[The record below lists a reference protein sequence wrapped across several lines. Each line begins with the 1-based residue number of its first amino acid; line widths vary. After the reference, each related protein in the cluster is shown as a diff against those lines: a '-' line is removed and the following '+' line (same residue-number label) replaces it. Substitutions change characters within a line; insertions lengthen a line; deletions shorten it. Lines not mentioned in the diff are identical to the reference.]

1 MEQARAKLQ
10 QHSAAPQP
18 SANGGG
24 APVTVG
30 AAVAAPQPIAHGG
43 GALVTESDGHDDPRW
58 EEHALISELV
68 AEIRQTPDGA
78 ALLGDLT
85 EGGDIVPP
93 PATRQRTEEPP
104 FDVLSLFASPVLA
117 DAPAAVPADGY
128 RGLGGADAEPQQW
141 QSMGASDQEPAPAF
155 RSLGAD
161 DEPVLRSAAAAQ
173 AVQEAQEAQPG
184 YLENYARE
192 DYLRFLAQ
200 VRLGLGL
207 GFLVSPSPHPH
218 PHPHPNTK
226 SGPSGRRRPTSPPP
240 VSAECGEHGWGEH
253 G

>member
-24 APVTVG
+24 APVT
-30 AAVAAPQPIAHGG
+30 
-43 GALVTESDGHDDPRW
+43 ESDGHDDPRW

-68 AEIRQTPDGA
+68 AEIRETPDGA

-85 EGGDIVPP
+85 DGGDIVPP

-117 DAPAAVPADGY
+117 DAPAAVAAGGY
-128 RGLGGADAEPQQW
+128 RGLGGTDEEPQQW

-161 DEPVLRSAAAAQ
+161 DEPGLRSAAAGR
-173 AVQEAQEAQPG
+173 AVREAQEAQPG

-192 DYLRFLAQ
+192 NYLRFLAQ

-207 GFLVSPSPHPH
+207 VSPSLTPTLTLALTLTLIQVRAEREEAAYFAAPHF
-218 PHPHPNTK
+218 
-226 SGPSGRRRPTSPPP
+226 R
-240 VSAECGEHGWGEH
+240 
-253 G
+253 

>member
-1 MEQARAKLQ
+1 MDQARAKLQ
-10 QHSAAPQP
+10 QHSATPQP

-30 AAVAAPQPIAHGG
+30 AAVAAPQPIANGG

-68 AEIRQTPDGA
+68 AEIRETPDGA

-85 EGGDIVPP
+85 DGGDIVPP

-117 DAPAAVPADGY
+117 DAPAAVAAGGY
-128 RGLGGADAEPQQW
+128 RGLGDTDEEPQQW

-161 DEPVLRSAAAAQ
+161 DEPVLRSAAAAAPA
-173 AVQEAQEAQPG
+173 AVEVAPSPRRRAPAAPP
-184 YLENYARE
+184 LAPPLRAVAMTTLKAIARE
-192 DYLRFLAQ
+192 MLRQRREKGAAAAAA
-200 VRLGLGL
+200 
-207 GFLVSPSPHPH
+207 VSSM
-218 PHPHPNTK
+218 
-226 SGPSGRRRPTSPPP
+226 
-240 VSAECGEHGWGEH
+240 AEELEDLRQWIRFHRG
-253 G
+253 